1 MTSVAAASD
10 ASDDVADDRSAG
22 SRAAWLVAGQ
32 ELLRD
37 GGFQAVK
44 LASLCGLTGRT
55 TGSFYHHF
63 SGMAEYLGELA
74 SFFGVEQPQ
83 LVVERLS
90 VLDPQERLRRLEHLS
105 VELHMG
111 ALHRAMRDWAI
122 VNEPAAEAVRDSDR
136 VLLEFIRD
144 AFIDQGADR
153 EAAELQAE
161 VVYALAIVRLD
172 TPWPRRSTS
181 VDRVLGGI
189 RDARPDAPS
198 DAP

>member
-1 MTSVAAASD
+1 MPAAADPPGVPSGD
-10 ASDDVADDRSAG
+10 ERAGDERADG
-22 SRAAWLVAGQ
+22 SRTAWLVAGQ
-32 ELLRD
+32 ELLRT

-90 VLDPQERLRRLEHLS
+90 ALEPRERLRRLEHLS

-144 AFIDQGADR
+144 AFVDQGADR
-153 EAAELQAE
+153 QTAELRAE

-181 VDRVLGGI
+181 VDSVLRGMVGGG
-189 RDARPDAPS
+189 DLPS
-198 DAP
+198 

>member
-1 MTSVAAASD
+1 MTADPTPGAAGEGPVD
-10 ASDDVADDRSAG
+10 ERNDTGRT
-22 SRAAWLVAGQ
+22 AWLVAGQ

-90 VLDPQERLRRLEHLS
+90 VLEPRDRLRRLEHLS

-111 ALHRAMRDWAI
+111 ALHRAMRDWAV

-144 AFIDQGADR
+144 AFVDLGA
-153 EAAELQAE
+153 EVEVAELRAE

-181 VDRVLGGI
+181 VDTVLDGLRENG
-189 RDARPDAPS
+189 DGPGD
-198 DAP
+198 